1 MKVRMMMRISRIF
14 IFFAILCSISQV
26 NAEDKVTV
34 ILDWFLNASHESLL
48 AAQYSGAF
56 KRYNLQVEMISPA
69 DPGTP
74 PRLVAAGQ
82 ADIAISYPIQLG
94 MMIDHHIPLIRIGSL
109 LNQPLNTLITSRNIK
124 KLQDLKGKKIG
135 VSVAGDDHTILKTM
149 LEKTNVQ
156 LSDVQIINVNFQLEQ
171 ALMTGAVDAVI
182 GASRNYEVIDLE
194 QKHYQFNIYNPEDYG
209 VPIYDEMIFVTRP
222 ELVKDSR
229 IIRFMQ
235 ALKEG
240 NVYLKSHSLEV
251 FNKTIKDH
259 PELNTPLNKTAWN
272 VTLNLLPTDPV
283 IYDKAKYQQFLDFLW
298 NKKVIK
304 HPLQISSFTAY

>member
-1 MKVRMMMRISRIF
+1 MRISRIF

-26 NAEDKVTV
+26 KAEDKVTV

-124 KLQDLKGKKIG
+124 TLQDLKGKKIG

-156 LSDVQIINVNFQLEQ
+156 LSDIQIINVNFQLEQ

-283 IYDKAKYQQFLDFLW
+283 IYDKTKYQQFLDFLW

-304 HPLQISSFTAY
+304 HPVQISSFTAY

>member
-26 NAEDKVTV
+26 KAEDKVTV

-124 KLQDLKGKKIG
+124 TLQDLKGKKIG

-156 LSDVQIINVNFQLEQ
+156 LSDVQMINVNFQLEQ

-272 VTLNLLPTDPV
+272 VTLNLLLTDPV

-304 HPLQISSFTAY
+304 HPVQISSFTAY

>member
-1 MKVRMMMRISRIF
+1 MRISRIF

-26 NAEDKVTV
+26 KAEDKVTV

-74 PRLVAAGQ
+74 SRLVAAGQ

-109 LNQPLNTLITSRNIK
+109 LNQPLNTLITLRNIK
-124 KLQDLKGKKIG
+124 TLQDLKGKKIG

-283 IYDKAKYQQFLDFLW
+283 IYDKTKYQQFLDFLW

-304 HPLQISSFTAY
+304 HPVKISSFTAY

>member
-1 MKVRMMMRISRIF
+1 MRISRIF

-26 NAEDKVTV
+26 KAEDKVTV

-124 KLQDLKGKKIG
+124 TLQDLKGKKIG

-283 IYDKAKYQQFLDFLW
+283 IYDKTKYQQFLDFLW

-304 HPLQISSFTAY
+304 HPVQISSFTAY

>member
-1 MKVRMMMRISRIF
+1 MRISRIF

-26 NAEDKVTV
+26 KAEDKVTV

-124 KLQDLKGKKIG
+124 NLQDLKGKKIG

-156 LSDVQIINVNFQLEQ
+156 LSDIQIINVNFQLEQ

-283 IYDKAKYQQFLDFLW
+283 IYDKTKYQQFLDFLW

-304 HPLQISSFTAY
+304 HPVKISSFTAY

>member
-26 NAEDKVTV
+26 KAEDKVTV

-124 KLQDLKGKKIG
+124 TLQDLKGKKIG

-156 LSDVQIINVNFQLEQ
+156 LSDIQIINVNFQLEQ

-283 IYDKAKYQQFLDFLW
+283 IYDKTKYQQFLDFLW

-304 HPLQISSFTAY
+304 HPVKISSFTAY

>member
-1 MKVRMMMRISRIF
+1 MMRISRIF

-26 NAEDKVTV
+26 KAEDKVTV

-74 PRLVAAGQ
+74 SRLVAAGQ

-109 LNQPLNTLITSRNIK
+109 LNQPLNTLITLRNIK
-124 KLQDLKGKKIG
+124 TLQDLKGKKIG

-283 IYDKAKYQQFLDFLW
+283 IYDKTKYQQFLDFLW

-304 HPLQISSFTAY
+304 HPVKISSFTAY

>member
-1 MKVRMMMRISRIF
+1 MIISRIF

-26 NAEDKVTV
+26 KAEDKVTV

-124 KLQDLKGKKIG
+124 TLQDLKGKKIG

-272 VTLNLLPTDPV
+272 VTLMMTE
-283 IYDKAKYQQFLDFLW
+283 
-298 NKKVIK
+298 
-304 HPLQISSFTAY
+304 T

>member
-26 NAEDKVTV
+26 KAEDKVTV

-109 LNQPLNTLITSRNIK
+109 LNQPLNTLITSWNIK
-124 KLQDLKGKKIG
+124 NLQDLKGKKIG

-156 LSDVQIINVNFQLEQ
+156 LSDIQIINVNFQLEQ

-283 IYDKAKYQQFLDFLW
+283 IYDKTKYQQFLDFLW

-304 HPLQISSFTAY
+304 HPVKISSFTAY

>member
-1 MKVRMMMRISRIF
+1 MRISRIF

-26 NAEDKVTV
+26 KAEDKVTV

-124 KLQDLKGKKIG
+124 NLQDLKGKKIG

-156 LSDVQIINVNFQLEQ
+156 LSDIQIINVNFQLEQ

-283 IYDKAKYQQFLDFLW
+283 IYDKTKYQQFLDFLW

-304 HPLQISSFTAY
+304 HPVQISSFTAY

>member
-1 MKVRMMMRISRIF
+1 MIISRIF

-26 NAEDKVTV
+26 KAEDKVTV

-124 KLQDLKGKKIG
+124 TLQDLKGKKIG

-272 VTLNLLPTDPV
+272 VTLNLLPIDPV

-304 HPLQISSFTAY
+304 HPVQISSFTAY

>member
-26 NAEDKVTV
+26 KAEDKVTV

-124 KLQDLKGKKIG
+124 NLQDLKGKKIG

-156 LSDVQIINVNFQLEQ
+156 LSDIQIINVNFQLEQ

-283 IYDKAKYQQFLDFLW
+283 IYDKTKYQQFLDFLW

-304 HPLQISSFTAY
+304 HPVQISSFTAY

>member
-1 MKVRMMMRISRIF
+1 MRISRIF

-124 KLQDLKGKKIG
+124 NLQDLKGKKIG

-272 VTLNLLPTDPV
+272 VTLKDRKSV
-283 IYDKAKYQQFLDFLW
+283 
-298 NKKVIK
+298 V
-304 HPLQISSFTAY
+304 

>member
-1 MKVRMMMRISRIF
+1 MRISRIF

-26 NAEDKVTV
+26 KAEDKVTV

-109 LNQPLNTLITSRNIK
+109 LNQPLNTLITSWNIK
-124 KLQDLKGKKIG
+124 NLQDLKGKKIG

-156 LSDVQIINVNFQLEQ
+156 LSDIQIINVNFQLEQ

-283 IYDKAKYQQFLDFLW
+283 IYDKTKYQQFLDFLW

-304 HPLQISSFTAY
+304 HPVKISSFTAY

>member
-26 NAEDKVTV
+26 KAEDKVTV

-124 KLQDLKGKKIG
+124 TLQDLKGKKIG

-283 IYDKAKYQQFLDFLW
+283 IYDKTKYQQFLDFLW

-304 HPLQISSFTAY
+304 HPVQISSFTAY

>member
-1 MKVRMMMRISRIF
+1 MRISRIF
-14 IFFAILCSISQV
+14 IFFAILCFISQV
-26 NAEDKVTV
+26 KAEDKVTV

-124 KLQDLKGKKIG
+124 TLQDLKGKKIG

-283 IYDKAKYQQFLDFLW
+283 IYDKTKYQQFLDFLW

-304 HPLQISSFTAY
+304 HPVKISSFTAY

>member
-1 MKVRMMMRISRIF
+1 MRISRIF

-26 NAEDKVTV
+26 KAEDKVTV

-124 KLQDLKGKKIG
+124 NLQDLKGKKIG

-156 LSDVQIINVNFQLEQ
+156 LSDIQIINVNFQLEQ

-194 QKHYQFNIYNPEDYG
+194 QKHYQFNIHNPEDYG

-283 IYDKAKYQQFLDFLW
+283 IYDKTKYQQFLDFLW

-304 HPLQISSFTAY
+304 HPVKISSFTAY

>member
-26 NAEDKVTV
+26 KAEDKVTV

-74 PRLVAAGQ
+74 SRLVAAGQ

-109 LNQPLNTLITSRNIK
+109 LNQPLNTLITLRNIK
-124 KLQDLKGKKIG
+124 TLQDLKGKKIG

-283 IYDKAKYQQFLDFLW
+283 IYDKTKYQQFLDFLW

-304 HPLQISSFTAY
+304 HPVKISSFTAY

>member
-26 NAEDKVTV
+26 KAEDKVTV

-124 KLQDLKGKKIG
+124 NLQDLKGKKIG

-156 LSDVQIINVNFQLEQ
+156 LSDIQIINVNFQLEQ

-283 IYDKAKYQQFLDFLW
+283 IYDKTKYQQFLDFLW

-304 HPLQISSFTAY
+304 HPVKISSFTAY

>member
-1 MKVRMMMRISRIF
+1 MRISRIF

-26 NAEDKVTV
+26 KAEDKVTV

-124 KLQDLKGKKIG
+124 TLQDLKGKKIG

-156 LSDVQIINVNFQLEQ
+156 LSDIQIINVNFQLEQ

-283 IYDKAKYQQFLDFLW
+283 IYDKTKYQQFLDFLW

-304 HPLQISSFTAY
+304 HPVKISSFTAY